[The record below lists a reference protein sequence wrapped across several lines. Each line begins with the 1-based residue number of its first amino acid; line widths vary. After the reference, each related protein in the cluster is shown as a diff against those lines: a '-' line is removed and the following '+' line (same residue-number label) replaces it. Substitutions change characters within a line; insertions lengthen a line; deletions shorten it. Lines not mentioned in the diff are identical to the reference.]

1 MATLALAAIAGF
13 VLGAAN
19 ASGYESLPLAVAPV
33 GAPWERLSRGFAQ
46 TCAGAADG
54 ALYCWGQRTG
64 TYGDGVAA
72 LPTRIEHAQ
81 PFTAFSAGGTHACAI
96 GADSLAY
103 CWGGNAWGQ
112 VGQVPSDP

>member
-1 MATLALAAIAGF
+1 
-13 VLGAAN
+13 VLGAVGAD
-19 ASGYESLPLAVAPV
+19 GYESLPLPVATT
-33 GAPWERLSRGFAQ
+33 GAEWQRLSRGFGQ

-64 TYGDGVAA
+64 EDGDDVAE
-72 LPTRIEHAQ
+72 LPLRIEGDQ

-112 VGQVPSDP
+112 VGQPPSDP